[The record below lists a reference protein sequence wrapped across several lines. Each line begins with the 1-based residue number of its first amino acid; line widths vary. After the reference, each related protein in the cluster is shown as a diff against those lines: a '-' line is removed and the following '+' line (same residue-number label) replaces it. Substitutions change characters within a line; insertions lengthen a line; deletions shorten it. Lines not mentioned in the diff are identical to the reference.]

1 MTKDGKHVP
10 LANDD
15 EHFSSYWNPS
25 HEFDSL
31 APHGIKLWSRVLRD
45 VSGEPSSER
54 FTLYGKISVTKKW
67 GFGPS
72 EIVAINRRVDERKRN
87 RKDTHLYLYN
97 TAGIDKHP
105 HIPASLH
112 VGLVDAV
119 LSEAEVDPT
128 DHHVPVEFYQHIKA
142 KGLPVPFWFRLK
154 DIRRIPIGE
163 FENLEGHYRNKGGWL
178 PFDKKDGLSPLL
190 VRELD
195 ERAWFNPRNPEGR
208 KGWYELDL
216 VLAMSPEREQLEP
229 GLFRSPGIIDLYAR
243 ALRYAGSKFPAL
255 ILGKE
260 ARGRPSSRN
269 SLEKFTFE
277 SNSREKIGREDWP
290 QFACGEFRVNPQLA
304 QARRFGYKKGA
315 FTGATESTKGC

>member
-1 MTKDGKHVP
+1 MSAREIGKTRTFTSITP
-10 LANDD
+10 LESINIRTFPQVCMSAWLTL
-15 EHFSSYWNPS
+15 FS
-25 HEFDSL
+25 
-31 APHGIKLWSRVLRD
+31 
-45 VSGEPSSER
+45 
-54 FTLYGKISVTKKW
+54 
-67 GFGPS
+67 
-72 EIVAINRRVDERKRN
+72 
-87 RKDTHLYLYN
+87 
-97 TAGIDKHP
+97 
-105 HIPASLH
+105 
-112 VGLVDAV
+112 
-119 LSEAEVDPT
+119 SEAEVDPT

-216 VLAMSPEREQLEP
+216 VSAMSPEREQLEP

-255 ILGKE
+255 ILGE
-260 ARGRPSSRN
+260 RGTGKTV
-269 SLEKFTFE
+269 LAKFIREVYVE
-277 SNSREKIGREDWP
+277 SNSREKIGR
-290 QFACGEFRVNPQLA
+290 RRLA
-304 QARRFGYKKGA
+304 SVCLR
-315 FTGATESTKGC
+315 